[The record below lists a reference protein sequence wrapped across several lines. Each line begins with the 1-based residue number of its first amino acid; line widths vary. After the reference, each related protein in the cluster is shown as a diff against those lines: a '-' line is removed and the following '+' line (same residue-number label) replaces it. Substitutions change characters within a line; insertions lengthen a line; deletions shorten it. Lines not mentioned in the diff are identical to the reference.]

1 MLGTVWNLLVGSLQ
15 SFVVSCGQK
24 LLAIPCIAFHD
35 RLPAAEMSG
44 FPLGRAERVL
54 EVLA

>member
-24 LLAIPCIAFHD
+24 LLAIPCIVFHD
-35 RLPAAEMSG
+35 RLPVAEMSG
-44 FPLGRAERVL
+44 IPLGPPEQVL

>member
-1 MLGTVWNLLVGSLQ
+1 MLGTVWNWLVGYLQ

-24 LLAIPCIAFHD
+24 LLAIPCIVFHG
-35 RLPAAEMSG
+35 RLHVAEMSG
-44 FPLGRAERVL
+44 IPLGPAGKVL